1 MTCLEDEAL
10 VEKGCEVMIWCAKS
24 INRYSNIHRQQAHI
38 VLENRMSN
46 NITK

>member
-24 INRYSNIHRQQAHI
+24 INRYSNIHRQQAHK
-38 VLENRMSN
+38 NRILN